1 MFNLSGSEVVFIAIL
16 GLIVLGPEKLPSAM
30 RRAGKVYREI
40 RNISSN
46 VQREVNKV
54 MEEPMREV
62 RKMVEEPIGEA
73 KKFTKDAG
81 DVFGGKMPHLQP
93 TVFPRKDA
101 GAPAVAGTSSQP
113 ETPTPPDVSSQ
124 PEPPTPPDVSNQPH
138 TPNAPG
144 EPRTA
149 PPAGT

>member
-30 RRAGKVYREI
+30 RRVGKVYREI

-62 RKMVEEPIGEA
+62 RKLVEEPIGEA

-113 ETPTPPDVSSQ
+113 ETPTPPDVS
-124 PEPPTPPDVSNQPH
+124 NQPH

>member
-62 RKMVEEPIGEA
+62 RKLVEEPIGEA

-101 GAPAVAGTSSQP
+101 GAPAAADTSSQP
-113 ETPTPPDVSSQ
+113 EAPTPPDVAR
-124 PEPPTPPDVSNQPH
+124 QPH
-138 TPNAPG
+138 TPGTPG